1 MYLRL
6 FMNVILRGKTKE
18 IVETMVEEGYANSQ
32 SEAVRMAI
40 VDFEQHHLSEVELVN
55 RKLDSIDQ
63 DIKLGKRKLLDADEA
78 LGSYAKHLK

>member
-40 VDFEQHHLSEVELVN
+40 VDFEQHHLSEVEL
-55 RKLDSIDQ
+55 K
-63 DIKLGKRKLLDADEA
+63 A
-78 LGSYAKHLK
+78 